1 MTDKKK
7 TETVTLSE
15 INFDSWKT
23 SVNTVTVDSIPQ
35 LTNPYQT
42 DVITLTQ
49 EDLDKITQG
58 SNGTTQL
65 DLFPEDLLNESVTVN
80 INTNLDDE

>member
-15 INFDSWKT
+15 INYDAWET
-23 SVNTVTVDSIPQ
+23 SGDTITVDTTTP
-35 LTNPYQT
+35 LTAFGT
-42 DVITLTQ
+42 DVITVTQ

-58 SNGTTQL
+58 SSGTSQL
-65 DLFPEDLLNESVTVN
+65 DLFPDALLNESVTVT

>member
-23 SVNTVTVDSIPQ
+23 SVNTVTVDTDTP
-35 LTNPYQT
+35 LTAFGT
-42 DVITLTQ
+42 DVITVTQ
-49 EDLDKITQG
+49 EDLDKITQS